1 MEKVK
6 CIHCGEDC
14 GRNPIIWDEKP
25 FCCNGCKTVYQILNE
40 KDLSQYY
47 KISPMSG
54 VKVDIH
60 ETGTKYAYLDDEE
73 IKNGI
78 LDFSDSG
85 ISKFSFFIPSIH
97 CSSCIWLLENLNTMD
112 EGILFSSVNFTK
124 KEVFITFSESKTSIR
139 RIAELLES
147 IHYIPEIRRDKT
159 EGKTDSKTE
168 RDLIIKIGIAGFSF
182 MNIMLYNFPEYLP
195 GGNLLEGFM
204 EEFLG
209 LMSFILVLP
218 VVFYCS
224 NDYYFSAIKKLKKGI
239 INIDLPIALGITTL
253 FLQSS
258 WMIFFGSGIGY
269 MDSLTGLVFFLL
281 IGKWYQNKTYQVL
294 SFERT
299 YKSFFPVAVTRINK
313 GVETVAPLKD
323 LKICDMIVIKNQEL
337 IPADSKLIKGTGNI
351 DYSFVTGESLP
362 VSKEEGN
369 HVFAGGR
376 QIGSSIKL
384 EVEKEVDQSKLTL
397 LWNQY
402 HTKSDREKG
411 LETIINKV
419 SQYFTI
425 IILAIAT
432 LAAIAWVIMDASKA
446 IFSFTAVLIVACPCA
461 LALTIPFTFGG
472 TMRWFGRA
480 GFYLKKA
487 DVVEGLS
494 KIDTIVFD
502 KTGTITLSAEMN
514 ASWIGEPLSEQELAM
529 IRSITKHSAHPISRA
544 LTLNINES
552 ESFELDNFQELPG
565 LGISAVV
572 KGLKINLG
580 SEKFVTG
587 KDLEKDSSASQV
599 YININNINKGYFN
612 IHNRYREGMDKVIT
626 SLREK
631 FELHLLSGDNDSER
645 EKLLPLF
652 LNNSYLNF
660 NQCPEE
666 KLEYIK
672 NLKKQG
678 KKVLMIGDGLND
690 AGALNE
696 SDVGISI
703 ADDIFQFSPACDAI
717 LESASFSSLFKLISF
732 SKKARKNS

>member
-1 MEKVK
+1 
-6 CIHCGEDC
+6 
-14 GRNPIIWDEKP
+14 
-25 FCCNGCKTVYQILNE
+25 
-40 KDLSQYY
+40 
-47 KISPMSG
+47 
-54 VKVDIH
+54 
-60 ETGTKYAYLDDEE
+60 
-73 IKNGI
+73 
-78 LDFSDSG
+78 
-85 ISKFSFFIPSIH
+85 
-97 CSSCIWLLENLNTMD
+97 
-112 EGILFSSVNFTK
+112 
-124 KEVFITFSESKTSIR
+124 SKT
-139 RIAELLES
+139 
-147 IHYIPEIRRDKT
+147 
-159 EGKTDSKTE
+159 G
-168 RDLIIKIGIAGFSF
+168 RDLVIKIGIAGFSF

-195 GGNLLEGFM
+195 GSDLLESFM
-204 EEFLG
+204 EQFLG

-224 NDYYFSAIKKLKKGI
+224 NDYYFSAVKNLKKGI

-281 IGKWYQNKTYQVL
+281 IGKWYQNKTYQAL

-313 GVETVAPLKD
+313 GTETVAPLKE
-323 LKICDMIVIKNQEL
+323 LKIGDIIIIKNQEL

-351 DYSFVTGESLP
+351 DYSFVTGESFP
-362 VSKEEGN
+362 VTKEEGM

-376 QIGSSIKL
+376 QIGSRIEL

-402 HTKSDREKG
+402 HAKSDKERG

-487 DVVEGLS
+487 DVVEGLN

-502 KTGTITLSAEMN
+502 KTGTITLTAEMN
-514 ASWIGEPLSEQELAM
+514 ASWVGDPLSEQDLGM

-544 LTLNINES
+544 LTLNIKEA
-552 ESFELDNFQELPG
+552 ESFEIENFQELPG
-565 LGISAVV
+565 LGISAMV
-572 KGLKINLG
+572 KGSKINLG

-587 KDLEKDSSASQV
+587 KDLEKDSSASRV
-599 YININNINKGYFN
+599 YININNTNKGYFN
-612 IHNRYREGMDKVIT
+612 IHNRYREGMDKVI
-626 SLREK
+626 SILGEK

-645 EKLLPLF
+645 ERLLPLF
-652 LNNSYLNF
+652 KSNSYLNF
-660 NQCPEE
+660 NQSPEQ

-717 LESASFSSLFKLISF
+717 LESASFSSLYKLISF
-732 SKKARKNS
+732 SKKAMNVVYVSFGISFLYNIVGLSFAVGGSLSPVIAAILMPLSSVSVVSFATLSISFLVRREKFNFY